1 MRGQTGKKY
10 KVQSPALNHAIETLM
25 DTYGHICLTMNWNK
39 YEFHRM
45 TPDFVTTNAELLK
58 TIMKTLESKYTDELI
73 VEIKRLPVGTETI
86 FRKAYDGYIH
96 ILKPKTEKQGFL
108 GWLRPQC
115 FSPSHVYH
123 QYTSILMKYR
133 ETKRFVR
140 AFKTILPQSNGKPPL
155 MCYLNIDQLPIVPVI
170 PNVHRPI
177 VGSTKNKDGYQHL

>member
-73 VEIKRLPVGTETI
+73 VEIKRLPVAG
-86 FRKAYDGYIH
+86 
-96 ILKPKTEKQGFL
+96 KTPDARPDL
-108 GWLRPQC
+108 GV
-115 FSPSHVYH
+115 S
-123 QYTSILMKYR
+123 
-133 ETKRFVR
+133 
-140 AFKTILPQSNGKPPL
+140 G
-155 MCYLNIDQLPIVPVI
+155 
-170 PNVHRPI
+170 
-177 VGSTKNKDGYQHL
+177 